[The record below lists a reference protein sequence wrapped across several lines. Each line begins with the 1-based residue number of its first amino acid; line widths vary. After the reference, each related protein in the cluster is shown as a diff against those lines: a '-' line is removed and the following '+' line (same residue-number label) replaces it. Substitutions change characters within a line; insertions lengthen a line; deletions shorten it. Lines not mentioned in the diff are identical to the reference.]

1 MPKLFVFDL
10 DETLFT
16 IDLTRLNKNLSLHKA
31 DKNYYALTYDKDKNP
46 NINEICKNDA
56 EVNHGY
62 FQFLLSP
69 LYILHLDELKNIF
82 ENILKNGDEIAFVT
96 SGYFTKAGIIEFFK
110 EAYGIQLNDNIAF
123 YHGQKDKTQA
133 LKELTNHKNP
143 NDIYFI
149 DNNPKHINE
158 ATSLGINTIYVDTNN
173 IDETKGNQ
181 YIKKLQQVVNQNNYS
196 YGTTTNTLFYNQ
208 TKADNSQNNNST
220 CNI

>member
-69 LYILHLDELKNIF
+69 LYILHLDELKDR
-82 ENILKNGDEIAFVT
+82 KST
-96 SGYFTKAGIIEFFK
+96 R
-110 EAYGIQLNDNIAF
+110 LNSS
-123 YHGQKDKTQA
+123 H
-133 LKELTNHKNP
+133 
-143 NDIYFI
+143 
-149 DNNPKHINE
+149 
-158 ATSLGINTIYVDTNN
+158 S
-173 IDETKGNQ
+173 
-181 YIKKLQQVVNQNNYS
+181 QQS
-196 YGTTTNTLFYNQ
+196 RMPSS
-208 TKADNSQNNNST
+208 A
-220 CNI
+220 